1 MALES
6 FRSWTDDIPICKHSG
21 IGSATNEIYRK
32 DGRRAEMHP
41 VQDRHFH
48 FRYSIFFSKK
58 IKNAALLFVVDL

>member
-48 FRYSIFFSKK
+48 FR
-58 IKNAALLFVVDL
+58 